1 MSSMPD
7 SEKNFIRLLKQRD
20 ERAFEHFIR
29 KYQNMVFSLALRFL
43 GNYQDAEDITQEI
56 FITVFK
62 QIESFRGD
70 SAMSTWLYR
79 ITVNHCKN
87 RVKYLARRRVYRERD
102 TSDRVQLQNRSSGF
116 MGAQPDEPD
125 RVLEAKEAETRIMQ
139 VLTEIDE
146 DHKTILL
153 LRELEN
159 LSYAEI
165 AEIMQLEEGTVKSK
179 LHRARGA
186 FYAKFKEAKGVK
198 KSGL

>member
-1 MSSMPD
+1 MPD

-125 RVLEAKEAETRIMQ
+125 RVLEAREAETRIMQ

>member
-1 MSSMPD
+1 MPD
-7 SEKNFIRLLKQRD
+7 SEKNFIRLLKERD

-43 GNYQDAEDITQEI
+43 GNYQDAEDVTQEI

-62 QIESFRGD
+62 QIESFRGE

-79 ITVNHCKN
+79 ITMNHCKN
-87 RVKYLARRRVYRERD
+87 RVKYLARRRVYKERD
-102 TSDRVQLQNRSSGF
+102 TSERVQLQNRSSGF
-116 MGAQPDEPD
+116 MAAMPDEPD
-125 RVLEAKEAETRIMQ
+125 QVLEAKETENRIME
-139 VLTEIDE
+139 VLADLEE

-165 AEIMQLEEGTVKSK
+165 ADIMQLEEGTVKSK
-179 LHRARGA
+179 LHRARSA
-186 FYAKFKEAKGVK
+186 FYARFRAIKSEKGK
-198 KSGL
+198 DGR

>member
-1 MSSMPD
+1 MAGMPD
-7 SEKNFIRLLKQRD
+7 SEKNFIGLLKQHD

-62 QIESFRGD
+62 QIESFRGE
-70 SAMSTWLYR
+70 SSMSTWLYR

-87 RVKYLARRRVYRERD
+87 RVKYLARRRVYKERD
-102 TSDRVQLQNRSSGF
+102 TSERVQLQNRSSGF
-116 MGAQPDEPD
+116 MASKPDEPD
-125 RVLEAKEAETRIMQ
+125 QVLEAKEAETRIMQ
-139 VLTEIDE
+139 VMAELEE

-179 LHRARGA
+179 LHRARSA
-186 FYAKFKEAKGVK
+186 FYAKLKAIKGNDRR
-198 KSGL
+198 

>member
-1 MSSMPD
+1 MPD